1 MQNITAEIKREQIGA
16 FREYLNQRENAD
28 ATIKKYITD
37 ISTFLRYLNNE
48 STIDK
53 QKLLDYKE
61 WLLRRY
67 AVSSVNSMLAA
78 LNQFLEFLNLSFL
91 KVKRVKVQ
99 NNLFLKDEKEL
110 TKDEYRRLVKTAA
123 EEGREQL
130 ALCIE
135 TIASTGIRISEL
147 EFFTVESVRRDYIEI
162 VNKGKYRR
170 IFLPKVLRQKLILFA
185 RKHGV
190 QKGAIFVTRNG
201 KPKNRSNI
209 WREMKALEEK
219 AGISGNK
226 FVCTHLLQRNKG
238 SGRAGRSS
246 WAQQSECNKDIY
258 LKYGENLSE
267 TAGFTCRS
275 EGQTNNIMS
284 VMFQNFSTHHTVIY
298 KY

>member
-1 MQNITAEIKREQIGA
+1 
-16 FREYLNQRENAD
+16 
-28 ATIKKYITD
+28 
-37 ISTFLRYLNNE
+37 
-48 STIDK
+48 
-53 QKLLDYKE
+53 
-61 WLLRRY
+61 
-67 AVSSVNSMLAA
+67 MLAA

-110 TKDEYRRLVKTAA
+110 TKEEYRRLVKTAA
-123 EEGREQL
+123 KEGREQL

-226 FVCTHLLQRNKG
+226 VFPHNLRHLFARTYYNMK
-238 SGRAGRSS
+238 
-246 WAQQSECNKDIY
+246 KDIAKLADILGHSSINTTRIY
-258 LKYGENLSE
+258 
-267 TAGFTCRS
+267 
-275 EGQTNNIMS
+275 I
-284 VMFQNFSTHHTVIY
+284 VSTGNEHRKQIECLGLVL
-298 KY
+298 

>member
-67 AVSSVNSMLAA
+67 AVSSVNSMLVA

-110 TKDEYRRLVKTAA
+110 TKEEYRRLVKTAA

-226 FVCTHLLQRNKG
+226 VFPHNLRHLFARIYYSVTKDL
-238 SGRAGRSS
+238 AGLADLLGHSS
-246 WAQQSECNKDIY
+246 LNVTRIY
-258 LKYGENLSE
+258 TSNTGK
-267 TAGFTCRS
+267 
-275 EGQTNNIMS
+275 
-284 VMFQNFSTHHTVIY
+284 IY
-298 KY
+298 QKQLDSLVDLRVRLTT

>member
-110 TKDEYRRLVKTAA
+110 TKEEYRRLVKTAA
-123 EEGREQL
+123 KEGREQL

-226 FVCTHLLQRNKG
+226 VFPHNLRHLFARIYYSVTKDL
-238 SGRAGRSS
+238 AGLADLLGHSS
-246 WAQQSECNKDIY
+246 LNVTRIY
-258 LKYGENLSE
+258 TSNTGK
-267 TAGFTCRS
+267 
-275 EGQTNNIMS
+275 
-284 VMFQNFSTHHTVIY
+284 IY
-298 KY
+298 QKQLDSLVDLRVRLTT

>member
-67 AVSSVNSMLAA
+67 AVSSVNSMLVA

-110 TKDEYRRLVKTAA
+110 TKEEYRRLVKTAA

-170 IFLPKVLRQKLILFA
+170 IFLPV
-185 RKHGV
+185 
-190 QKGAIFVTRNG
+190 
-201 KPKNRSNI
+201 
-209 WREMKALEEK
+209 MK
-219 AGISGNK
+219 
-226 FVCTHLLQRNKG
+226 
-238 SGRAGRSS
+238 
-246 WAQQSECNKDIY
+246 
-258 LKYGENLSE
+258 
-267 TAGFTCRS
+267 
-275 EGQTNNIMS
+275 
-284 VMFQNFSTHHTVIY
+284 
-298 KY
+298 

>member
-226 FVCTHLLQRNKG
+226 VFPHNLRHLFARIYYSVTKDL
-238 SGRAGRSS
+238 AGLADLLGHSS
-246 WAQQSECNKDIY
+246 LNVTRIY
-258 LKYGENLSE
+258 TSNTGK
-267 TAGFTCRS
+267 
-275 EGQTNNIMS
+275 
-284 VMFQNFSTHHTVIY
+284 IY
-298 KY
+298 QKQLDSLVDLRVRLTT